1 MAFVKHE
8 KFSCGLLKYVF
19 FFMSADPRTD
29 VNSLLLEATQ
39 KMAEKYHFY
48 KSCLQVE
55 IKQPENGTI
64 FHQNNAA
71 TIMDE

>member
-1 MAFVKHE
+1 
-8 KFSCGLLKYVF
+8 
-19 FFMSADPRTD
+19 MSADPRTD

-55 IKQPENGTI
+55 IKQTENGTI